1 MTPALLQGFF
11 IDQLYRQV
19 FTSSLGSF
27 FAKLFYSLR
36 GIGISNT
43 SVFRDLIELN
53 SLAIG
58 ARHEETIPTTQNTLG
73 TKLVQIRLI

>member
-11 IDQLYRQV
+11 IDQLHRQV

-27 FAKLFYSLR
+27 FAKLFCSLR
-36 GIGISNT
+36 EIGISNT
-43 SVFRDLIELN
+43 SAFRDLIEFN

>member
-1 MTPALLQGFF
+1 MTSALLQGFF
-11 IDQLYRQV
+11 INQPNRKLLALTLR
-19 FTSSLGSF
+19 GF
-27 FAKLFYSLR
+27 FAKLFCSLR
-36 GIGISNT
+36 EIGISNT
-43 SVFRDLIELN
+43 SAFRDLIEFN